1 MKVEKDST
9 TDMTE
14 NHIRVLEGAGY
25 TFEYNNWSDRYRCD
39 MWGFIVP
46 ERMAHGGFKR
56 VTLTIDQLKDEA
68 KLYE

>member
-1 MKVEKDST
+1 MDST

-25 TFEYNNWSDRYRCD
+25 TFEYNNWSDRYRCL

-46 ERMAHGGFKR
+46 ERMTHGGFKR